1 MYIQLIFCRAKVDYA
16 RNKFTEAEKSAE
28 KLASDARK
36 KLEQARKEA
45 GKELHETVENFD
57 KTVERKAVEAKNGL
71 SSWFGF
77 GK

>member
-1 MYIQLIFCRAKVDYA
+1 MSCCEQVDYA

-28 KLASDARK
+28 KLAAEARQ
-36 KLEQARKEA
+36 KLDQARKET